1 MIQSS
6 FSGVYIQRIAYFGGS
21 LYRLPWRGQFNVA
34 RCPILEVAP
43 FLARKLAEA
52 GNQGTELTTN
62 RFSKK
67 LGRQART
74 MARDTINW
82 QYPLCVM

>member
-1 MIQSS
+1 MFQSL
-6 FSGVYIQRIAYFGGS
+6 FSSVYIQRIAYFGGS

-52 GNQGTELTTN
+52 GNQG
-62 RFSKK
+62 
-67 LGRQART
+67 A
-74 MARDTINW
+74 
-82 QYPLCVM
+82 